1 MNRPQIP
8 NTMLGIAASSSIAT
22 AMGVRSQRGHVSV
35 RNTAMPNA
43 IGIAISIAITDVTI
57 VP

>member
-1 MNRPQIP
+1 MP
-8 NTMLGIAASSSIAT
+8 NTMLGIAASSSIAIPI
-22 AMGVRSQRGHVSV
+22 GVRSQRGHVSV

-43 IGIAISIAITDVTI
+43 IGIAISIAMIDVTT